1 MEVFMSVLTP
11 QIPQH
16 ISTLVAELER
26 WIAAATR
33 RGVNDEDAE
42 EASVQEAAINVQL
55 QALGWDAVLNA
66 ETGRWVPIPNGYTI
80 VNNPPNPYYY
90 PQRCY
95 KLPECPDQW
104 RPLWNGEQEVR
115 FPSWKEAYAWVFTY
129 QAQEY
134 AQLPLKRF
142 RVRPPGTWGGNDYV
156 ATAAEQ
162 ALQMHLNYW
171 LSLGWIT
178 AQKSVELHLHMYEH
192 CGDRTFYCSAC
203 QHAPCKY
210 VPSEKWPMP
219 PTPGWIASS

>member
-80 VNNPPNPYYY
+80 VNNPPNPYY
-90 PQRCY
+90 R
-95 KLPECPDQW
+95 K
-104 RPLWNGEQEVR
+104 RPR
-115 FPSWKEAYAWVFTY
+115 K
-129 QAQEY
+129 
-134 AQLPLKRF
+134 
-142 RVRPPGTWGGNDYV
+142 PP
-156 ATAAEQ
+156 
-162 ALQMHLNYW
+162 
-171 LSLGWIT
+171 
-178 AQKSVELHLHMYEH
+178 
-192 CGDRTFYCSAC
+192 
-203 QHAPCKY
+203 
-210 VPSEKWPMP
+210 
-219 PTPGWIASS
+219 